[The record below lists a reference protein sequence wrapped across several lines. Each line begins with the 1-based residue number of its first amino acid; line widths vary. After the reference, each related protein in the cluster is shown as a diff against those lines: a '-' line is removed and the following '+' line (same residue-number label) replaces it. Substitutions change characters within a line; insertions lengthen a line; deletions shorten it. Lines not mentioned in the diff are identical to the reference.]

1 MEDVTILAIT
11 RENDETNIVLN
22 SDLVLV
28 FDSLKTTFEI
38 MIEGEIINR
47 NTLIAVSY
55 THLADHLQHREFP
68 CFHHNTAKGQI
79 RPVRVPSV

>member
-47 NTLIAVSY
+47 NTLIEILYA
-55 THLADHLQHREFP
+55 TINE
-68 CFHHNTAKGQI
+68 I
-79 RPVRVPSV
+79 RISTPIKN